1 MGPEV
6 ISMQDVD
13 VIHADTAKH
22 TRLIEKVYIIN
33 LFTTIKNHHESV
45 VYL

>member
-13 VIHADTAKH
+13 VIHADTAMAPEV
-22 TRLIEKVYIIN
+22 ISMQDGIGGGSN
-33 LFTTIKNHHESV
+33 
-45 VYL
+45 

>member
-22 TRLIEKVYIIN
+22 TRCFLKVYIIN
-33 LFTTIKNHHESV
+33 LLTAIKCFKQQ
-45 VYL
+45 

>member
-22 TRLIEKVYIIN
+22 TRCFFESIYYKLVNSNKV
-33 LFTTIKNHHESV
+33 F
-45 VYL
+45 